1 MIRKPKGI
9 LPAVALALAG
19 TLLLVGYVRAAEG
32 RASAG
37 EDLVP
42 VLVVNDTI
50 PAGTSAADVASHV
63 TTQKVPVRVRTS
75 GAVTTLSGLRGMVA
89 AVDLLPGEQLTSSRF
104 VAPNDLGRAAVPK
117 GLLEV
122 TVSLD
127 PVRALGGQLTP
138 GQLVAVLASTDDGS
152 GGIGKTELIL
162 HDVKVTRVQST
173 EPTPQKDGRPDPTA
187 APTGTMLITLALDA
201 PSVERVVFAAEHGRL
216 WLSAESSDSASGAT
230 VR

>member
-42 VLVVNDTI
+42 VLVVTDTI
-50 PAGTSAADVASHV
+50 PAGTAAADVAGH
-63 TTQKVPVRVRTS
+63 VRTQQVPAKVRTG
-75 GAVTTLSGLRGMVA
+75 GAVTQLAKLRGMVA
-89 AVDLLPGEQLTSSRF
+89 AVDLLPGEQLNTARF
-104 VAPNDLGRAAVPK
+104 VAPNELGRASVPK
-117 GLLEV
+117 GMLEV

-138 GQLVAVLASTDDGS
+138 GQQVAVLASSDDA
-152 GGIGKTELIL
+152 GGDGPQTHLIL

-173 EPTPQKDGRPDPTA
+173 EPTPVKDGRPDPTA
-187 APTGTMLITLALDA
+187 APTGTMLVTLALDA
-201 PSVERVVFAAEHGRL
+201 PAVEQVVFAAEHGRL
-216 WLSAESSDSASGAT
+216 WLSAESAGSTDGADA
-230 VR
+230 R